1 MLRERFIRVVWIF
14 WDLCKKTCK
23 ILYSE
28 HGANRPDC
36 ICALQLWWV
45 ASLET
50 TSTNKWRWW
59 LRNRWDH
66 RSGFP
71 PTSRCSRQLCTLW
84 RTSFSSEHLQC
95 RSLLTDF
102 LPSCL
107 VCFLP
112 SLVNCNAVYLGL
124 STSDQLNW
132 TFELNN
138 LCRASL
144 HCTIDHN
151 QQEWHTCLLALSTLK

>member
-107 VCFLP
+107 VGFFHHWWTAMQCIWAWAHL
-112 SLVNCNAVYLGL
+112 
-124 STSDQLNW
+124 TSWTEHLNW
-132 TFELNN
+132 TIY
-138 LCRASL
+138 AVH
-144 HCTIDHN
+144 HCTV
-151 QQEWHTCLLALSTLK
+151 Q